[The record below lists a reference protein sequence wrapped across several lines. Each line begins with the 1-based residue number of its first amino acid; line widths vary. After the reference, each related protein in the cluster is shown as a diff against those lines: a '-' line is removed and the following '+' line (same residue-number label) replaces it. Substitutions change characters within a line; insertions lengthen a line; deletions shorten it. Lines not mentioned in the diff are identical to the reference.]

1 MKRALVLLRF
11 SILLVFLVATNV
23 ANAGTAPGLQV
34 GEYTQ
39 SINLY
44 NRYASWTWKAQ
55 VSPSCPASQLV
66 SIREYVGQGGYFNNY
81 PGLQECVYR
90 RAEWYYDPY
99 IVPTRFDNDWYGESG
114 TVIEP
119 SYYRLTTYVFGN

>member
-66 SIREYVGQGGYFNNY
+66 SIREYVGQGGILITTLAYKSACIEEPNGITIPTLYQRDSITTGMVRVGRSSN
-81 PGLQECVYR
+81 Q
-90 RAEWYYDPY
+90 AT
-99 IVPTRFDNDWYGESG
+99 IV
-114 TVIEP
+114 
-119 SYYRLTTYVFGN
+119 

>member
-1 MKRALVLLRF
+1 MKRITILLGF
-11 SILLVFLVATNV
+11 SILLLSLVTTN
-23 ANAGTAPGLQV
+23 AAHAGIAPTLQV
-34 GEYTQ
+34 GEYIQ
-39 SINLY
+39 YIKLY
-44 NRYASWTWKAQ
+44 DRYASWTWKAQ

-66 SIREYVGQGGYFNNY
+66 SIREYVGQWGYFNNY

-90 RAEWYYDPY
+90 KAEWYYDPY

-119 SYYRLTTYVFGN
+119 SYYRLTTYVFGH